1 VRQADQ
7 LLEQVVV
14 TGPEYV
20 SGFRIWGNKGLVGAV
35 FNRNILLIEA
45 EQKGA
50 VPLPRLLEAFEV
62 EARAAGAR
70 RIDITGHAVIN
81 PGFTPK
87 VAQRYGYTYR
97 QINADTIQLTKELQ

>member
-7 LLEQVVV
+7 LLEHVVV
-14 TGPEYV
+14 TGPENV
-20 SGFRIWGNKGLVGAV
+20 RGFRIWGNKGLVGEV

-45 EQKGA
+45 EKKGA
-50 VPLPRLLEAFEV
+50 VPLAALLQAFET

-81 PGFTPK
+81 PGFTPG
-87 VAQRYGYTYR
+87 VARRYGYTFR
-97 QINADTIQLTKELQ
+97 QINKETIELTKELR